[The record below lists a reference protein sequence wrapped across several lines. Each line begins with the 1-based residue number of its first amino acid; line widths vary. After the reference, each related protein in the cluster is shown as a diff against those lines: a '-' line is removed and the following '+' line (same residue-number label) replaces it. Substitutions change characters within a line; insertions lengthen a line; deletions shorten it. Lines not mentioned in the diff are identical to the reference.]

1 MNVTA
6 TLFGQMITFAVLVWF
21 VNRFLWG
28 PLTQLMAQRNKRIAD
43 GLADAEKGRREL
55 QLAEQRK
62 DEIERDARRH
72 ASEIL
77 AQAEKRAT
85 EIVDEAKTQ
94 ARAEADRILTAA
106 RADVSQEV
114 NRAREQLRESI
125 ASLAVLGASRIIEK
139 EIDPK
144 AHAKLLESVVNE
156 L

>member
-6 TLFGQMITFAVLVWF
+6 TLFGQMITFAVLIWF

-28 PLTQLMAQRNKRIAD
+28 PLTQLMEQRNKRIAD
-43 GLADAEKGRREL
+43 GLAAADKGRREL
-55 QLAEQRK
+55 ELAERQK
-62 DEIERDARRH
+62 DEIEREARRR

-77 AQAEKRAT
+77 AQAEKRAA
-85 EIVDEAKTQ
+85 EIIDEAKTQ

-106 RADVSQEV
+106 RADVTQEV

-125 ASLAVLGASRIIEK
+125 ASLAVLGAKRIIEK

-144 AHAKLLESVVNE
+144 AHAKLLESVVNQ

>member
-21 VNRFLWG
+21 VNRFLWA
-28 PLTQLMAQRNKRIAD
+28 PLTRMMYERNRRIAD
-43 GLADAEKGRREL
+43 GLAAAEKGKREL
-55 QLAEQRK
+55 EVAEQRK

-77 AQAEKRAT
+77 AQAEKRAA

-94 ARAEADRILTAA
+94 ARVEGDRILTAA
-106 RADVSQEV
+106 RADISQEA

-139 EIDPK
+139 EIDPRS
-144 AHAKLLESVVNE
+144 HAKLLDSVVNQ